1 MAGPGGRR
9 RAGEV
14 AGAGEERALREATAA
29 LAAAEVAAGGLE
41 VGRGA
46 GRQPCPICFEPLS
59 QSTLV
64 TVVPL
69 GSPSSAT
76 PATVMCQVCFCSYH
90 LSCLLCW
97 LQTRG
102 NGRSRKRETTCP
114 HCRTKIGRLLCVPSF
129 SPVSSRNETPH
140 GSSTGGAGEDVATS
154 PSVES
159 RWARA
164 SEISRLH
171 SLSPSTAASRSDQS
185 AQRSTKPDVHVVD
198 VEALWSPAHAPSR
211 RGAGRHPA
219 AAISPEGSQSSPR
232 VSSLVQQALELR
244 DDRAITGAL
253 KLLGLLMTSLA
264 LGLFLV
270 LHY

>member
-1 MAGPGGRR
+1 MH
-9 RAGEV
+9 
-14 AGAGEERALREATAA
+14 
-29 LAAAEVAAGGLE
+29 
-41 VGRGA
+41 A
-46 GRQPCPICFEPLS
+46 GR
-59 QSTLV
+59 T
-64 TVVPL
+64 
-69 GSPSSAT
+69 
-76 PATVMCQVCFCSYH
+76 
-90 LSCLLCW
+90 
-97 LQTRG
+97 
-102 NGRSRKRETTCP
+102 
-114 HCRTKIGRLLCVPSF
+114 
-129 SPVSSRNETPH
+129 VSSRNEIPH
-140 GSSTGGAGEDVATS
+140 GSSTGSAGENVATS

-171 SLSPSTAASRSDQS
+171 SLSPSNAASTDQS
-185 AQRSTKPDVHVVD
+185 AQSSTKPDVHVVD
-198 VEALWSPAHAPSR
+198 VEALWSPARAPPR

-232 VSSLVQQALELR
+232 ASSLVQQALELR